1 MSKTFIQFVVIIL
14 GVFIIIAFL
23 AIIYGMYLKISK
35 SSNNLIN
42 TSYIFSTKLNN
53 NEKILNIEVIDKNKL
68 LVLIESA
75 DNIKG
80 AIYDIEN
87 NKIIR
92 FIER

>member
-1 MSKTFIQFVVIIL
+1 MSKNFIQFVVIIL
-14 GVFIIIAFL
+14 GALIIVAFL
-23 AIIYGMYLKISK
+23 AVIYGMYLKIST

-42 TSYIFSTKLNN
+42 TPRIFSAKLNY
-53 NEKILNIEVIDKNKL
+53 NEKIIDIEVIDNNKL

-87 NKIIR
+87 NKIIS

>member
-1 MSKTFIQFVVIIL
+1 MSKNFIQFVVIIL

-68 LVLIESA
+68 LILIESA

-87 NKIIR
+87 NEIIR

>member
-1 MSKTFIQFVVIIL
+1 MSKNFIQLVVIIL

-42 TSYIFSTKLNN
+42 TPYIFSTKLNN

-68 LVLIESA
+68 LILIEST

>member
-1 MSKTFIQFVVIIL
+1 MSKNIIQSIVIIL
-14 GVFIIIAFL
+14 GILIVLAFL
-23 AIIYGMYLKISK
+23 AIIYGMYLKISI

-42 TSYIFSTKLNN
+42 IPQIFSTKLNN
-53 NEKILNIEVIDKNKL
+53 NERIMNIEVIDKNKL
-68 LVLIESA
+68 LILIEST

-87 NKIIR
+87 NKIIS

>member
-1 MSKTFIQFVVIIL
+1 MSKNFIQFVVIIL

-42 TSYIFSTKLNN
+42 TPYIFSTKLNN

-68 LVLIESA
+68 LILIESA
-75 DNIKG
+75 DNK
-80 AIYDIEN
+80 YTVV
-87 NKIIR
+87 
-92 FIER
+92 

>member
-1 MSKTFIQFVVIIL
+1 
-14 GVFIIIAFL
+14 
-23 AIIYGMYLKISK
+23 MYLKISK

-42 TSYIFSTKLNN
+42 TPYIFSTKLNN
-53 NEKILNIEVIDKNKL
+53 NEKILNIEVIEKNKL
-68 LVLIESA
+68 LILIESA

>member
-1 MSKTFIQFVVIIL
+1 
-14 GVFIIIAFL
+14 
-23 AIIYGMYLKISK
+23 MYLKISK
-35 SSNNLIN
+35 SSDNLIN
-42 TSYIFSTKLNN
+42 TPYIFSTKLNN

-68 LVLIESA
+68 LILIESA

-87 NKIIR
+87 NKIIS

>member
-1 MSKTFIQFVVIIL
+1 
-14 GVFIIIAFL
+14 
-23 AIIYGMYLKISK
+23 MYLKISK

-42 TSYIFSTKLNN
+42 TPYIFSTKLNN

-68 LVLIESA
+68 LILIESA

-87 NKIIR
+87 NEIIR

>member
-1 MSKTFIQFVVIIL
+1 
-14 GVFIIIAFL
+14 
-23 AIIYGMYLKISK
+23 MYLKISK

-42 TSYIFSTKLNN
+42 TPYIFSTKLNN

-68 LVLIESA
+68 LILIESA

-80 AIYDIEN
+80 AIYDIESN
-87 NKIIR
+87 EIIR

>member
-1 MSKTFIQFVVIIL
+1 
-14 GVFIIIAFL
+14 
-23 AIIYGMYLKISK
+23 MYLKIST
-35 SSNNLIN
+35 SSSNLIN
-42 TSYIFSTKLNN
+42 APNFFSAKLNN
-53 NEKILNIEVIDKNKL
+53 NEKIINIEVIDKNKL

-87 NKIIR
+87 NKIIS

>member
-1 MSKTFIQFVVIIL
+1 
-14 GVFIIIAFL
+14 
-23 AIIYGMYLKISK
+23 MYLKISK

-42 TSYIFSTKLNN
+42 TPYIFSTKLNN

-68 LVLIESA
+68 LILIESA

-92 FIER
+92 FTER

>member
-1 MSKTFIQFVVIIL
+1 
-14 GVFIIIAFL
+14 
-23 AIIYGMYLKISK
+23 MYLKISK

-42 TSYIFSTKLNN
+42 TPYIFSTKLNN

-87 NKIIR
+87 NKIIS

>member
-1 MSKTFIQFVVIIL
+1 MSKKIIQFVVIIL

-23 AIIYGMYLKISK
+23 AIIYGMYLKIST
-35 SSNNLIN
+35 SSNNFID
-42 TSYIFSTKLNN
+42 TPHIFSTKLNN

-80 AIYDIEN
+80 AIYDIKS
-87 NKIIR
+87 NKIIS
-92 FIER
+92 FVER

>member
-1 MSKTFIQFVVIIL
+1 
-14 GVFIIIAFL
+14 
-23 AIIYGMYLKISK
+23 MYLKISK

-42 TSYIFSTKLNN
+42 IPYIFSTKLNN

-68 LVLIESA
+68 LILIESA

-87 NKIIR
+87 NIIIR

>member
-1 MSKTFIQFVVIIL
+1 MSKNFIQFVVIIL
-14 GVFIIIAFL
+14 GVFIILAFL

-42 TSYIFSTKLNN
+42 TPYIFSTKLNN

-68 LVLIESA
+68 LILIEST

>member
-1 MSKTFIQFVVIIL
+1 
-14 GVFIIIAFL
+14 
-23 AIIYGMYLKISK
+23 MYLKISK

-68 LVLIESA
+68 LILIESA

-80 AIYDIEN
+80 AIYDIAN

>member
-1 MSKTFIQFVVIIL
+1 MIKNITQSIVIIL
-14 GVFIIIAFL
+14 GILIIIAFL
-23 AIIYGMYLKISK
+23 SLIYGMYLKIST

-42 TSYIFSTKLNN
+42 APYIFSTKLNN

-68 LVLIESA
+68 LILIESA

-87 NKIIR
+87 NKIISY
-92 FIER
+92 IER

>member
-1 MSKTFIQFVVIIL
+1 
-14 GVFIIIAFL
+14 
-23 AIIYGMYLKISK
+23 MYLKISK

-42 TSYIFSTKLNN
+42 TPYIFSTKLNN
-53 NEKILNIEVIDKNKL
+53 NEKILNIEVVEENKL
-68 LVLIESA
+68 LILIESA

>member
-1 MSKTFIQFVVIIL
+1 
-14 GVFIIIAFL
+14 
-23 AIIYGMYLKISK
+23 MYLKISK

-42 TSYIFSTKLNN
+42 TPYIFSTKLNN
-53 NEKILNIEVIDKNKL
+53 NQKILNIEVIDKNKL
-68 LVLIESA
+68 LILIESA

>member
-1 MSKTFIQFVVIIL
+1 
-14 GVFIIIAFL
+14 
-23 AIIYGMYLKISK
+23 MYLKISK

-42 TSYIFSTKLNN
+42 TPYIFSTKLNN

-68 LVLIESA
+68 LILIESA

-87 NKIIR
+87 NKIIM

>member
-1 MSKTFIQFVVIIL
+1 
-14 GVFIIIAFL
+14 
-23 AIIYGMYLKISK
+23 MYLKISK

-68 LVLIESA
+68 LILIESA

>member
-1 MSKTFIQFVVIIL
+1 
-14 GVFIIIAFL
+14 
-23 AIIYGMYLKISK
+23 MYLKISK

-42 TSYIFSTKLNN
+42 TPYIFSTKLNN

-68 LVLIESA
+68 LILIESA

-87 NKIIR
+87 NKIISY
-92 FIER
+92 IER

>member
-1 MSKTFIQFVVIIL
+1 
-14 GVFIIIAFL
+14 
-23 AIIYGMYLKISK
+23 MYLKISK

-42 TSYIFSTKLNN
+42 TPYIFSTKLNN

-68 LVLIESA
+68 LILIERA

>member
-1 MSKTFIQFVVIIL
+1 
-14 GVFIIIAFL
+14 
-23 AIIYGMYLKISK
+23 MYLKISK

-42 TSYIFSTKLNN
+42 TPYIFSTKLNN

-68 LVLIESA
+68 LILIESA